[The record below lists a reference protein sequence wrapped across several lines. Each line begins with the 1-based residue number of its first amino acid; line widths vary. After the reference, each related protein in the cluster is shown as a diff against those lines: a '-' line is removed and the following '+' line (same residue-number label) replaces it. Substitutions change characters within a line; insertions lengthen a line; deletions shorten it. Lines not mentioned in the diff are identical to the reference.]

1 MYHELRKRG
10 TGDMT
15 DERKLNQDR
24 ERGARAQALLRD
36 ELLQEAFAALEKRY
50 TDEWRVTQFRDTDAR
65 ERLWQAVNI
74 VGKVRDHLTAIVSG
88 GKIAQKQLDDL
99 SAGRPKRFGII

>member
-1 MYHELRKRG
+1 MS
-10 TGDMT
+10 D
-15 DERKLNQDR
+15 DKLQTAIG
-24 ERGARAQALLRD
+24 RGARAQELMRS
-36 ELLQEAFAALEKRY
+36 ELLQEVFAKLDAEY
-50 TDEWRVTQFRDTDAR
+50 IAAWRRTPVRDTDAR

-99 SAGRPKRFGII
+99 ANGRPKRFGII